1 MYESQNAGADVA
13 RALGFNPKEIIEIN
27 LKFRAGDLLVVT
39 TEQLVYRNQLKRVTD
54 EIVKRKFFVSEI
66 EDENPA
72 PVAVPAEQRHDAA
85 TCCAERQE
93 PDVASI
99 SANEPLSAGC
109 DALRQDPDVGEG
121 WRELGPEDVLQE
133 GYECDVG
140 VNSTR
145 WVPTERAGQRVGD
158 EDRYRRF
165 SLRSENCDLSESQRV
180 RDEETFRRRV
190 TPVPEAP
197 QARLAETRASRSA
210 WDTPEEELA
219 WFKKRVTWLD
229 SVVERMKKSEA
240 ALEREIKIE
249 GDQVTLLRSEVE
261 RLRLTPNE
269 LKQIHKALF
278 VLDQL
283 SATNEIDQEM
293 WSTIRDM
300 HFRLEGE
307 K

>member
-39 TEQLVYRNQLKRVTD
+39 TEQLVYRDQLKRVTD

-121 WRELGPEDVLQE
+121 WRWLDNECLRPGDMVLIHPSHGDPRKECYFMEIDAELIG
-133 GYECDVG
+133 
-140 VNSTR
+140 STS
-145 WVPTERAGQRVGD
+145 G
-158 EDRYRRF
+158 
-165 SLRSENCDLSESQRV
+165 LSGN
-180 RDEETFRRRV
+180 FRRRV